1 MKKVLFL
8 YTEISPYL
16 VAGLGHLVAH
26 NAVEVHLVR
35 WPVNKEAPFSFPD
48 LPQVTVHERTSLD
61 LEGLRALVKG
71 LAPDVILASGWVD
84 KAYLRVCQDA
94 RKRGIPTVMAS
105 DTAWRGDLRQWF
117 AVGAARLW
125 LHRTFSH
132 AWVTGEAQAR
142 YAAHLGFAKERIR
155 RGFYVADLNL
165 FASVA
170 DRLRG
175 LRSLQFPHRLL
186 CVARYIPSKGHQYMV
201 EAFAELADAGQVRD
215 WELWCIGTGELF
227 PLAFQHP
234 RIRHLGF
241 VQPEGMWRFME
252 QSGVFILPSLYEP
265 WGVVV
270 QEHAAAGFP
279 LLLSD
284 AVGARHSFLKEGYNG
299 FSFTAGNKKSLKET
313 LLRVIALSDADL
325 AAMGRHSEELA
336 KASGPGEWSDTL
348 MGLIAEGHA

>member
-16 VAGLGHLVAH
+16 VAGVKHLVAH
-26 NAVEVHLVR
+26 NAVEAHLVR
-35 WPVNKEAPFSFPD
+35 WPVNKEAPFNFPD
-48 LPQVTVHERTSLD
+48 LPNVMVHERTSMD
-61 LEGLRALVKG
+61 LAGLRALVKG

-94 RKRGIPTVMAS
+94 RKQGIPTVMVS
-105 DTAWRGDLRQWF
+105 DTAWRGGLRQWL
-117 AVGAARLW
+117 AVGASRLW

-142 YAAHLGFAKERIR
+142 YAEYLGFAKERIR
-155 RGFYVADLNL
+155 RGFYVADLDL

-170 DRLRG
+170 DRFRDLKRA
-175 LRSLQFPHRLL
+175 RFPHRLL

-201 EAFAELADAGQVRD
+201 EAFAELADAGTVGD

-227 PLAFQHP
+227 PLAYQHP
-234 RIRHLGF
+234 RIRHMGF
-241 VQPEGMWRFME
+241 VQPEGMWRFLE

-284 AVGARHSFLKEGYNG
+284 AVGSRHSFLKEGYNG
-299 FSFTAGNKKSLKET
+299 FFFRAGNKKSLKEA
-313 LLRVIALSDADL
+313 LLRMIALSDAEL
-325 AAMGRHSEELA
+325 AAMGLHSGEVA
-336 KASGPGEWSDTL
+336 MASGPREWSDTL
-348 MGLIAEGHA
+348 MELIAAGHA